1 MGPIRTA
8 RLSPNGS
15 EFGRAAIST
24 GLAGRVV
31 RQAVGVAALLA
42 LAYLL
47 ALLPLRWAAASVA
60 AGAAGFLL
68 LRFPWLIWPGLA
80 VALPFASGVDLGPL
94 SMADGLLAA
103 AVAVWFV
110 NGVRCNRLRL
120 NVGFVPALV
129 LFFLLALLLSF
140 PNSINLQKAVEGV
153 IKWLEMLLII
163 LLVQEAMP
171 RGRVRWLVWGLLAG
185 GVLQAALGIYQ
196 FVFRIGPPNFLLLD
210 RFMRAAGTFG
220 QPNPFAGY
228 LGLTLPVATALFL
241 NVLSSFFTRS
251 RAPEHARP
259 GKPAAPIMP
268 AWAGSLAAIVAYGG
282 VAAVIGLGLLAS
294 WSRGGWL
301 GAAASLAVVLLFQI
315 GRKIATAA
323 LAALAVLLAAGS
335 ALARFIPASLT
346 DRLADLPAYMG
357 LGMWDVVRQ
366 PVTNSNFSVI
376 ERLAH
381 WIAALRMWELSPWF
395 GIGPGN
401 YAAVYPQVR
410 LPRWEEPLGHAHN
423 IYLNVLAENGLFGL
437 FAYLVMWGGVVGWLV
452 YQRSQMRK
460 SMAGRPPLR
469 NGPPLQ
475 SAPWNA
481 ALLLGVLG
489 IVVHLSVHHLFD
501 YLYVQG
507 MYLHLALWLASAV
520 ALARRPPAV
529 PSSAA
534 PSTAENRNRETKTFV
549 H

>member
-1 MGPIRTA
+1 MGPMRTPLLS
-8 RLSPNGS
+8 LSPA
-15 EFGRAAIST
+15 EFGRTPVLAVPAAQR
-24 GLAGRVV
+24 A
-31 RQAVGVAALLA
+31 RQLLGMAVILA
-42 LAYLL
+42 LAVLL
-47 ALLPLRWAAASVA
+47 AELPLRWAAASVA
-60 AGAAGFLL
+60 AAAAGFLL

-80 VALPFASGVDLGPL
+80 VALPFASGVDLGPF
-94 SMADGLLAA
+94 SMADALLAA
-103 AVAVWFV
+103 AFAVWFV

-120 NVGFVPALV
+120 NVGFLPG
-129 LFFLLALLLSF
+129 LFLLFLLALLLSF
-140 PNSINLQKAVEGV
+140 PNSINLRKAIEGV

-171 RGRVRWLVWGLLAG
+171 RERVRWLIWGLLAG
-185 GVLQAALGIYQ
+185 GVLQASLGIYQ

-228 LGLTLPVATALFL
+228 LGLTLPVAAALFL
-241 NVLSSFFTRS
+241 NALGSLFKRS
-251 RAPEHARP
+251 RAPEPAP
-259 GKPAAPIMP
+259 TGKPAAHGIP
-268 AWAGSLAAIVAYGG
+268 ARAGSLAASIGYGG
-282 VAAVIGLGLLAS
+282 TATVIGLGLLAS

-301 GAAASLAVVLLFQI
+301 GAVASLAVVLLFQT

-323 LAALAVLLAAGS
+323 LAAFAILLAGGS
-335 ALARFIPASLT
+335 ALARYIPASLT
-346 DRLADLPAYMG
+346 DRWADLPAYLG
-357 LGMWDVVRQ
+357 LGMWDVVQQ

-423 IYLNVLAENGLFGL
+423 IYLNVLAENGLIGL

-452 YQRSQMRK
+452 YRRRL
-460 SMAGRPPLR
+460 MAGGMAGGSHLHD
-469 NGPPLQ
+469 GPPLQ
-475 SAPWNA
+475 PAHWNA
-481 ALLLGVLG
+481 ALFLGVLG
-489 IVVHLSVHHLFD
+489 VVVHLSVHHLFD

-507 MYLHLALWLASAV
+507 IYLHLALWLASAV

-529 PSSAA
+529 PSSTV
-534 PSTAENRNRETKTFV
+534 PPTIGN
-549 H
+549 

>member
-8 RLSPNGS
+8 LVSQYS
-15 EFGRAAIST
+15 TEFGRGPNLALLARLRGQQAA
-24 GLAGRVV
+24 
-31 RQAVGVAALLA
+31 GVAALLA
-42 LAYLL
+42 LAFLL
-47 ALLPLRWAAASVA
+47 ARLPIRWAAASVV
-60 AGAAGFLL
+60 AGAFGFLL
-68 LRFPWLIWPGLA
+68 LRFPWLIWPVLA
-80 VALPFASGVDLGPL
+80 VALPFASGIDLGPFSL
-94 SMADGLLAA
+94 ADGLLAA

-120 NVGFVPALV
+120 NVGFVPGLV
-129 LFFLLALLLSF
+129 LLFLLAVLLSF
-140 PNSINLQKAVEGV
+140 PYSINFRKAVEGV

-163 LLVQEAMP
+163 LLVQEAVP
-171 RGRVRWLVWGLLAG
+171 RARVHWLVWGLLAG

-210 RFMRAAGTFG
+210 RFMRASGTFG
-220 QPNPFAGY
+220 QPNPYAGY
-228 LGLTLPVATALFL
+228 LGLTLPVAAALFL
-241 NVLSSFFTRS
+241 HAISSLFTRP
-251 RAPEHARP
+251 RARGHDP
-259 GKPAAPIMP
+259 PAMP
-268 AWAGSLAAIVAYGG
+268 AVSALPAWVGSLAATIGYGG
-282 VAAVIGLGLLAS
+282 VATVIGLGLVAS

-301 GAAASLAVVLLFQI
+301 GTASSLTVVLLFQT
-315 GRKIATAA
+315 GRRIAIALVAA
-323 LAALAVLLAAGS
+323 FAVLLAAGG
-335 ALARFIPASLT
+335 ALARFIPTSLT
-346 DRLADLPAYMG
+346 DRLADLPIYFG
-357 LGMWDVVRQ
+357 LGIWDVVRQ

-423 IYLNVLAENGLFGL
+423 IYLNVLAENGLVGL

-452 YQRSQMRK
+452 CQRMQMRET
-460 SMAGRPPLR
+460 MAEKH
-469 NGPPLQ
+469 PLQ
-475 SAPWNA
+475 NNSPSQPAPWNA

-489 IVVHLSVHHLFD
+489 VIVHLSVHHLFD

-507 MYLHLALWLASAV
+507 IYLHLAFWLASAG

-534 PSTAENRNRETKTFV
+534 SHSTIN
-549 H
+549 

>member
-1 MGPIRTA
+1 MGSIRTA
-8 RLSPNGS
+8 RLSPNGA
-15 EFGRAAIST
+15 EFTRAPNLT
-24 GLAGRVV
+24 GVV
-31 RQAVGVAALLA
+31 ALRARQAVGILALLA
-42 LAYLL
+42 LAFLL
-47 ALLPLRWAAASVA
+47 ARLPLHWAAASVA

-80 VALPFASGVDLGPL
+80 VALPFASGVDFGPL

-120 NVGFVPALV
+120 NVGFVPSLV
-129 LFFLLALLLSF
+129 LFFVLALLLSF
-140 PNSINLQKAVEGV
+140 HNAINLQKAVEGV

-163 LLVQEAMP
+163 LLVQEAVP

-185 GVLQAALGIYQ
+185 GALQAGLGIYQ

-241 NVLSSFFTRS
+241 NALSSFFMRSPTRES
-251 RAPEHARP
+251 EPQD
-259 GKPAAPIMP
+259 KPAALGMP
-268 AWAGSLAAIVAYGG
+268 AWAGSLAAIVGYGG
-282 VAAVIGLGLLAS
+282 AAAVIGLGLLAS

-335 ALARFIPASLT
+335 ALARFIPTSLT
-346 DRLADLPAYMG
+346 DRLADLPAYVG

-381 WIAALRMWELSPWF
+381 WIAALRMWELSPWI
-395 GIGPGN
+395 GVGPGN

-452 YQRSQMRK
+452 YQRRQMRK
-460 SMAGRPPLR
+460 GMAGVPLLR
-469 NGPPLQ
+469 NRMPLQ
-475 SAPWNA
+475 PALWNV
-481 ALLLGVLG
+481 ALLLGILG
-489 IVVHLSVHHLFD
+489 IVVHLSVHHFFD

-507 MYLHLALWLASAV
+507 IYLHLALWLASAV
-520 ALARRPPAV
+520 ALARLPPAV

-534 PSTAENRNRETKTFV
+534 LPTAEN
-549 H
+549 

>member
-8 RLSPNGS
+8 LVSQYS
-15 EFGRAAIST
+15 TEFGRGPNLALLARLRGQQAA
-24 GLAGRVV
+24 
-31 RQAVGVAALLA
+31 GVAALLA

-47 ALLPLRWAAASVA
+47 ARLPIRWAAASVVV
-60 AGAAGFLL
+60 GAFGFLL
-68 LRFPWLIWPGLA
+68 LRFPWLIWPVLA
-80 VALPFASGVDLGPL
+80 VALPFASGIDLGPFSL
-94 SMADGLLAA
+94 ADGLLAA

-120 NVGFVPALV
+120 NVGFVPGLV
-129 LFFLLALLLSF
+129 LLFLLAVLLSF
-140 PNSINLQKAVEGV
+140 PYSINFRKAVEGV
-153 IKWLEMLLII
+153 LKWLEMLLII
-163 LLVQEAMP
+163 LLVQEAVP
-171 RGRVRWLVWGLLAG
+171 RARVHWLVWGLLAG

-210 RFMRAAGTFG
+210 RFMRASGTFG

-228 LGLTLPVATALFL
+228 LGLTLPVAAALFL
-241 NVLSSFFTRS
+241 HAISSLFTRP
-251 RAPEHARP
+251 RARGPDPPARP
-259 GKPAAPIMP
+259 AVSGLP
-268 AWAGSLAAIVAYGG
+268 AWVGSLAATIGYGG
-282 VAAVIGLGLLAS
+282 VATVIGLGLVAS

-301 GAAASLAVVLLFQI
+301 GTASSLTVVLLFQT
-315 GRKIATAA
+315 GRRIAIALVAA
-323 LAALAVLLAAGS
+323 FAVLLAAGG
-335 ALARFIPASLT
+335 ALARFIPTSLT
-346 DRLADLPAYMG
+346 DRLADLPIYLG
-357 LGMWDVVRQ
+357 LGIWDVVRQ

-423 IYLNVLAENGLFGL
+423 IYLNVLAENGLVGL
-437 FAYLVMWGGVVGWLV
+437 VAYLVMWGGVVGWLV
-452 YQRSQMRK
+452 CQRMQMRETK
-460 SMAGRPPLR
+460 AEQH
-469 NGPPLQ
+469 PLQ
-475 SAPWNA
+475 NNSPSQPAPWNA

-489 IVVHLSVHHLFD
+489 VIVHLSVHHLFD

-507 MYLHLALWLASAV
+507 IYLHLAFWLASAV

-534 PSTAENRNRETKTFV
+534 SHSTIN
-549 H
+549 

>member
-8 RLSPNGS
+8 LVSPYS
-15 EFGRAAIST
+15 TEFGRGPNLALIARLRGQQAA
-24 GLAGRVV
+24 
-31 RQAVGVAALLA
+31 GVAALLA

-47 ALLPLRWAAASVA
+47 ARLPIRWAAASVV
-60 AGAAGFLL
+60 AGAFGFLL
-68 LRFPWLIWPGLA
+68 LRFPWLIWPVLA
-80 VALPFASGVDLGPL
+80 VALPFASGIDLGPFSL
-94 SMADGLLAA
+94 ADGLLAA

-120 NVGFVPALV
+120 NVGFVPGLV
-129 LFFLLALLLSF
+129 LLFLLAVLLSF
-140 PNSINLQKAVEGV
+140 PYSINFRKAVEGV

-163 LLVQEAMP
+163 LLVQEAVP
-171 RGRVRWLVWGLLAG
+171 RARVHWLVWGLLAG
-185 GVLQAALGIYQ
+185 GALQAALGIYQ

-210 RFMRAAGTFG
+210 RFMRASGTFG
-220 QPNPFAGY
+220 QPNPYAGY
-228 LGLTLPVATALFL
+228 LGLTLPVAAALFL
-241 NVLSSFFTRS
+241 HAISSLFTRP
-251 RAPEHARP
+251 RARGHDP
-259 GKPAAPIMP
+259 PAMP
-268 AWAGSLAAIVAYGG
+268 AVSGLPAWVGSLAATIGYGG
-282 VAAVIGLGLLAS
+282 VATVIGLGLVAS

-301 GAAASLAVVLLFQI
+301 GTASSLTVVLLFQT
-315 GRKIATAA
+315 GRRIAIALVAA
-323 LAALAVLLAAGS
+323 FAVLLAAGG
-335 ALARFIPASLT
+335 ALARFIPTSLT
-346 DRLADLPAYMG
+346 DRLADLPIYLG
-357 LGMWDVVRQ
+357 LGIWDVVRQ

-423 IYLNVLAENGLFGL
+423 IYLNVLAENGLVGL

-452 YQRSQMRK
+452 CQRMQMRET
-460 SMAGRPPLR
+460 MAEQH
-469 NGPPLQ
+469 PLQ
-475 SAPWNA
+475 NNSPSQPAPWNA

-489 IVVHLSVHHLFD
+489 VIVHLSVHHLFD

-507 MYLHLALWLASAV
+507 IYLHLAFWLASAV

-534 PSTAENRNRETKTFV
+534 SHTTIN
-549 H
+549 

>member
-8 RLSPNGS
+8 LVSQYS
-15 EFGRAAIST
+15 TEFGRGPNLALLARLRGQQAA
-24 GLAGRVV
+24 
-31 RQAVGVAALLA
+31 GVAALLA

-47 ALLPLRWAAASVA
+47 ARLPIRWAAASVV
-60 AGAAGFLL
+60 AGAFGFLL
-68 LRFPWLIWPGLA
+68 LRFPWLIWPVLA
-80 VALPFASGVDLGPL
+80 VALPFASGIDLGPFSL
-94 SMADGLLAA
+94 ADGLLAA

-120 NVGFVPALV
+120 NVEFVPGLV
-129 LFFLLALLLSF
+129 LLFLLAVLLSF
-140 PNSINLQKAVEGV
+140 PYSINFRKAVEGV

-163 LLVQEAMP
+163 LLVQEAVP
-171 RGRVRWLVWGLLAG
+171 RARVHWLVWGLLAG
-185 GVLQAALGIYQ
+185 GALQAALGIYQ
-196 FVFRIGPPNFLLLD
+196 FAFRIGPPNFLLLD
-210 RFMRAAGTFG
+210 RFMRASGTFG
-220 QPNPFAGY
+220 QPNPYAGY
-228 LGLTLPVATALFL
+228 LGLTLPVAAALFL
-241 NVLSSFFTRS
+241 HAIRSLFTRP
-251 RAPEHARP
+251 RAWGHDP
-259 GKPAAPIMP
+259 PAMP
-268 AWAGSLAAIVAYGG
+268 AVSGLPAWVGSLAATIGYGG
-282 VAAVIGLGLLAS
+282 VATVIGLGLVAS

-301 GAAASLAVVLLFQI
+301 GTASSLTVVLLFQT
-315 GRKIATAA
+315 GRRIAIALVAA
-323 LAALAVLLAAGS
+323 FAVLLAAGG
-335 ALARFIPASLT
+335 ALARFIPTSLT
-346 DRLADLPAYMG
+346 DRLADLGIYFG
-357 LGMWDVVRQ
+357 LGIWDVVRQ

-423 IYLNVLAENGLFGL
+423 IYLNVLAENGLVGL

-452 YQRSQMRK
+452 CQRMQMRET
-460 SMAGRPPLR
+460 MAEQHTFQNNSPSQP
-469 NGPPLQ
+469 
-475 SAPWNA
+475 APWNA

-489 IVVHLSVHHLFD
+489 VIVHLSVHHLFD

-507 MYLHLALWLASAV
+507 IYLHLAFWLASAV

-534 PSTAENRNRETKTFV
+534 SHSTIN
-549 H
+549 

>member
-1 MGPIRTA
+1 MGPLRTA
-8 RLSPNGS
+8 RPSLNLSG
-15 EFGRAAIST
+15 FGRAPVWTNDAVRRAQQA
-24 GLAGRVV
+24 AGI
-31 RQAVGVAALLA
+31 AALLA
-42 LAYLL
+42 LAVLL
-47 ALLPLRWAAASVA
+47 ARLPLRWAAASVA
-60 AGAAGFLL
+60 AAAAGFLL

-103 AVAVWFV
+103 AFAVWFF
-110 NGVRCNRLRL
+110 NGVRCNRLQL
-120 NVGFVPALV
+120 HVGFVPGLV
-129 LFFLLALLLSF
+129 LFFLLAVLLSF

-153 IKWLEMLLII
+153 IKWLEILLII

-185 GVLQAALGIYQ
+185 GVLQAALGVYQ

-228 LGLTLPVATALFL
+228 LGLTLPVAAALFL
-241 NVLSSFFTRS
+241 NALSSLVKDSPTL
-251 RAPEHARP
+251 APEPPDKLAARGLP
-259 GKPAAPIMP
+259 G
-268 AWAGSLAAIVAYGG
+268 WAGALSVTVVYGG
-282 VAAVIGLGLLAS
+282 VTAVIGLGLLAS

-301 GAAASLAVVLLFQI
+301 GAAASLAAVLLFQI
-315 GRKIATAA
+315 GRKMA
-323 LAALAVLLAAGS
+323 LAAIAAFAILLAAGS

-346 DRLADLPAYMG
+346 DRLADLPAYLG

-381 WIAALRMWELSPWF
+381 WIAALRMWELAPWT

-423 IYLNVLAENGLFGL
+423 IYLNVLAENGLIGL
-437 FAYLVMWGGVVGWLV
+437 FAYLVMWVGVVGWLV
-452 YQRSQMRK
+452 FQRRQMRK
-460 SMAGRPPLR
+460 GKASRPLLR
-469 NGPPLQ
+469 ND
-475 SAPWNA
+475 APRQPALWDA

-489 IVVHLSVHHLFD
+489 VVVHLSVHHLFD

-507 MYLHLALWLASAV
+507 IYLHLALWLAAAV
-520 ALARRPPAV
+520 ALARRPPAAL
-529 PSSAA
+529 SNAA
-534 PSTAENRNRETKTFV
+534 PPATEN
-549 H
+549 

>member
-8 RLSPNGS
+8 LVSQYS
-15 EFGRAAIST
+15 TEFGRGPNLALLARLRGQQAA
-24 GLAGRVV
+24 
-31 RQAVGVAALLA
+31 GVAALLA

-47 ALLPLRWAAASVA
+47 ARLPIRWAAASVV
-60 AGAAGFLL
+60 AGAFGFLL
-68 LRFPWLIWPGLA
+68 LRFPWLIWPVLA
-80 VALPFASGVDLGPL
+80 VALPFASGIDLGPFSL
-94 SMADGLLAA
+94 ADGLLAA

-120 NVGFVPALV
+120 NVGFVPGLV
-129 LFFLLALLLSF
+129 LLFLLAVLLSF
-140 PNSINLQKAVEGV
+140 PYSINFRKAVEGV

-163 LLVQEAMP
+163 LLVQEAVP
-171 RGRVRWLVWGLLAG
+171 RARVHWLVWGLLAG
-185 GVLQAALGIYQ
+185 GALQAALGIYQ

-210 RFMRAAGTFG
+210 RFMRASGTFG

-228 LGLTLPVATALFL
+228 LGLTLPVAAALFL
-241 NVLSSFFTRS
+241 HAINSLFTRP
-251 RAPEHARP
+251 RARGPDPPARP
-259 GKPAAPIMP
+259 AVSGLP
-268 AWAGSLAAIVAYGG
+268 AWVGSLAATIGYGG
-282 VAAVIGLGLLAS
+282 VATVIGLGLVAS

-301 GAAASLAVVLLFQI
+301 GTASSLTVVLLFQT
-315 GRKIATAA
+315 GRRIAIALVAA
-323 LAALAVLLAAGS
+323 FAVLLAAGG
-335 ALARFIPASLT
+335 ALARFIPTSLT
-346 DRLADLPAYMG
+346 DRLADLPIYLG
-357 LGMWDVVRQ
+357 LGIWDVVRQ

-423 IYLNVLAENGLFGL
+423 IYLNVLAENGLVGL

-452 YQRSQMRK
+452 CQRMQMRETK
-460 SMAGRPPLR
+460 AEQH
-469 NGPPLQ
+469 PLQ
-475 SAPWNA
+475 NNSPSQPAPWNA

-489 IVVHLSVHHLFD
+489 VIVHLSVHHLFD

-507 MYLHLALWLASAV
+507 IYLHLAFWLASAV

-534 PSTAENRNRETKTFV
+534 SHTTIN
-549 H
+549 

>member
-1 MGPIRTA
+1 MRPIRTA
-8 RLSPNGS
+8 LLSS
-15 EFGRAAIST
+15 YSTEFGR
-24 GLAGRVV
+24 GPNLALLARLRG
-31 RQAVGVAALLA
+31 RQAAGVAALMALA
-42 LAYLL
+42 LLL
-47 ALLPLRWAAASVA
+47 AQLPLRWAAASVV
-60 AGAAGFLL
+60 AGASALLL
-68 LRFPWLIWPGLA
+68 LRFPWLIWPVLA
-80 VALPFASGVDLGPL
+80 VALPFASGIDLGPF
-94 SMADGLLAA
+94 SMTDGLLAA

-120 NVGFVPALV
+120 NQGLVPGLV
-129 LFFLLALLLSF
+129 LLFLLAVLLSF
-140 PNSINLQKAVEGV
+140 PNSINLRKAAEGV

-171 RGRVRWLVWGLLAG
+171 RTRIHWLVWGLLAG

-228 LGLTLPVATALFL
+228 LGLTLPVAAALFL
-241 NVLSSFFTRS
+241 HSISSLFPRP
-251 RAPEHARP
+251 RARRPDPPARP
-259 GKPAAPIMP
+259 AASAMP
-268 AWAGSLAAIVAYGG
+268 AWVGAVAATIGYGG
-282 VAAVIGLGLLAS
+282 VVAVIGLGLVAS

-301 GAAASLAVVLLFQI
+301 GAAASLTVVLLCQI
-315 GRKIATAA
+315 GRRIAIAS
-323 LAALAVLLAAGS
+323 LAAFAVLLAAGGT
-335 ALARFIPASLT
+335 LARFIPTSLT
-346 DRLADLPAYMG
+346 DRLADVPVYFG

-423 IYLNVLAENGLFGL
+423 TYLNVLAENGLIGL
-437 FAYLVMWGGVVGWLV
+437 FAYLVMWGGIVGWLF
-452 YQRSQMRK
+452 YQRMQMRK
-460 SMAGRPPLR
+460 AMTEQH
-469 NGPPLQ
+469 PLQ
-475 SAPWNA
+475 NNNPSRPALWNS

-489 IVVHLSVHHLFD
+489 VIVHLSIHHLFD
-501 YLYVQG
+501 FLFVQG
-507 MYLHLALWLASAV
+507 IYLHLAFWLASAV
-520 ALARRPPAV
+520 ALARRPPA
-529 PSSAA
+529 A
-534 PSTAENRNRETKTFV
+534 PYSPTPHSTTN
-549 H
+549 